1 MSYVICSNIEN
12 EDIINIGGYSQPA
25 SFQNNFRSPL
35 ILEVDSEIAVESVKI
50 QRSNEWEI
58 KKDNNFFL
66 YFGEEQTTSK
76 PSGDV
81 GKNGVRIVLLPGS
94 YNVGEMAV
102 ELSRAIN
109 ASPISPEIFGSAS
122 VSTTTTATGVF
133 NGFEFAFDPHRIGGD
148 IAIVD
153 GTTTPGSQP
162 AGAFLAPTDFED
174 GNMETIKRTADSGAP
189 AFTFTPHLTAGPVR
203 AKVQQVGPALLNKF
217 GKPARNQMLSRC
229 VVRQRGNP
237 LSAVKG
243 EWITQFRTGLAEP
256 ASFCLG
262 LSRPTTPYVRNGFP
276 SLMTGYNAD
285 NSVGSKRLAFMDYWV
300 QFDAPPAAPAP
311 LPANG
316 GTIRVFEWG
325 QNANRNFTVKE
336 ILYKDAP
343 NADVAA
349 GGAAWDLALLD
360 AQAIDSVV
368 FQLDGNELKIYLMRS
383 DRGTRYHLVDSAITL
398 DTDKRWNFPQ
408 MGNATEA
415 LFPVYVLS
423 TQLQEIE
430 ITKYNATNLVA
441 KGYKQISQ
449 TNKNLGIG
457 GPTLNYPVGNSSG
470 GGPGAA
476 AIVPGSDWFS
486 NIQASASTFAEL
498 IFNMERPCLVV
509 ARGAAAGTY
518 PPYTNATTV
527 LPFLPV
533 LILGEEPADPPR
545 GVGDVSDYLRPFYVI
560 PIPGNTPNMSSSL
573 GFGSFPVAGPI
584 QFASNVGTLLKL
596 TSIEAGKYSVHSA
609 FIRVNDLPIQSYNGA
624 TSSRSNILY
633 HIPKFSNDG
642 KQTGELFFN
651 APEKTY
657 IRLNNT
663 DTLMLNQLKVDVVSR
678 NERIVE
684 DLRGATIV
692 CFHIRKAIR

>member
-1 MSYVICSNIEN
+1 L
-12 EDIINIGGYSQPA
+12 DI
-25 SFQNNFRSPL
+25 
-35 ILEVDSEIAVESVKI
+35 DSEIAVESVKI
-50 QRSNEWEI
+50 ERSNEWEI

-76 PSGDV
+76 PSGKV

-109 ASPISPEIFGSAS
+109 ASPISPEIFGSVS
-122 VSTTTTATGVF
+122 VTTTTTATGVF
-133 NGFEFAFDPHRIGGD
+133 NGFEFSFDPHRIGGD

-153 GTTTPGSQP
+153 GTTTPGSEP

-174 GNMETIKRTADSGAP
+174 GNMETIKRTADSGAS
-189 AFTFTPHLTAGPVR
+189 AFTYTPFITAGPVR
-203 AKVQQVGPALLNKF
+203 AKIQQVGPDLNENF
-217 GKPARNQMLSRC
+217 GKPARNQMMSRC
-229 VVRQRGNP
+229 AVRQRGNP

-243 EWITQFRTGLAEP
+243 EWITQFRTGLADP

-262 LSRPTTPYVRNGFP
+262 LSRPTSPYVRNGFP
-276 SLMTGYNAD
+276 SLMTGD
-285 NSVGSKRLAFMDYWV
+285 NSDNSIASKRFAFMDYWV
-300 QFDAPPAAPAP
+300 QWDAPPDAPAP

-316 GTIRVFEWG
+316 GTIRVFQWG
-325 QNANRNFTVKE
+325 QNANRNFTIKE
-336 ILYKDAP
+336 IKYFHAP
-343 NADVAA
+343 NNSAPSGTTYPTTTGTGWTIAQ
-349 GGAAWDLALLD
+349 LD

-398 DTDKRWNFPQ
+398 DTDKKWNFPQ

-415 LFPVYVLS
+415 LFPVYVL
-423 TQLQEIE
+423 TEQLQEIE

-449 TNKNLGIG
+449 TNKTLGNV
-457 GPTLNYPVGNSSG
+457 GPSLNYPVGGSGG

-486 NIQASASTFAEL
+486 NIQSSASTFAEL
-498 IFNMERPCLVV
+498 IFNMERPALVV
-509 ARGAAAGTY
+509 ARGANAGTY

-533 LILGEEPADPPR
+533 LIMGEEPADPPR
-545 GVGDVSDYLRPFYVI
+545 GAGDISDYDRPFYVI
-560 PIPGNTPNMSSSL
+560 PLPGNVPNMGSSL
-573 GFGSFPVAGPI
+573 GFGNFPIAGPT

-609 FIRVNDLPIQSYNGA
+609 FIRINDLPIQSYNGA

-642 KQTGELFFN
+642 KQTGELFFS

-663 DTLMLNQLKVDVVSR
+663 TKIMLNQLKVDIVSR
-678 NERIVE
+678 NERILD
-684 DLRGATIV
+684 DLRGASIV
-692 CFHIRKAIR
+692 CLHIRKAKH